1 MTGSQPHRV
10 LGTIRTLTVGSLA
23 AAALGAGV
31 VTVHLAGD
39 RTTATASPR
48 TQTGT
53 SDDSGNAGGAVPAAP
68 APADPTPADPAPAA
82 PRAHTKNFGAVPPV
96 QPGSGQAQSGT
107 HGS

>member
-39 RTTATASPR
+39 RTSATASPR

-53 SDDSGNAGGAVPAAP
+53 SADSGTARGTAPAAP
-68 APADPTPADPAPAA
+68 APAQAPADPDPAPA
-82 PRAHTKNFGAVPPV
+82 PRTHTRSFGAVPPV